1 MSAVDKMRPI
11 FGTECLRFK
20 RMLPIS
26 PFILS
31 SPFIHQSQ
39 PASTCALCCLLSL
52 SCSLPL
58 PLTNPPPS
66 LPSVT
71 SHDSQTKLFRLRS
84 LLTCGLLSEVQ
95 MLTVAQHQNHEFLG
109 SAFRDIS
116 QHEVMFRFTEGMN
129 AAAVWCV

>member
-1 MSAVDKMRPI
+1 MSAVDKMHPI
-11 FGTECLRFK
+11 FGTECLQFK

-39 PASTCALCCLLSL
+39 PASTCALRCLLSL
-52 SCSLPL
+52 SCSL

-71 SHDSQTKLFRLRS
+71 SHDSQTQLFRLRS

-95 MLTVAQHQNHEFLG
+95 MLTVAQHQYH
-109 SAFRDIS
+109 
-116 QHEVMFRFTEGMN
+116 
-129 AAAVWCV
+129 